1 MASFSIR
8 TTTVTT
14 TQFIVSCGPLGAPY
28 ADVISAIRAASDAAN
43 NHNINT
49 QNDDWLRVI
58 PGDDEIIFEFTV
70 DTRSGAGHQIPAHS
84 QDH

>member
-14 TQFIVSCGPLGAPY
+14 TQYIVPCGPLGAPY
-28 ADVISAIRAASDAAN
+28 ADVIVAIRAATNSAEAQ
-43 NHNINT
+43 NINT
-49 QNDDWLRVI
+49 EYDDWLRVI
-58 PGDDEIIFEFTV
+58 PGDDEIIFEYTV
-70 DTRSGAGHQIPAHS
+70 DTRSGAGHQIPTHS